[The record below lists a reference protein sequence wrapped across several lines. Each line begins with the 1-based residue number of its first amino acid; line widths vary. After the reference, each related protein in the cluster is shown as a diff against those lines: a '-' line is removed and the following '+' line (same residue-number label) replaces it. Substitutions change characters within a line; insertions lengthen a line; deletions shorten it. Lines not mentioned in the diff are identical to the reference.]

1 MTDSLSIKQAKKIV
15 LLSQVMPHKS
25 TEQATL
31 AAVEQLG
38 YVQIDT
44 IARVEHAHHHT
55 LWNRVK
61 GYQPE
66 LLDRLQRKREI
77 FEHWYHT
84 AAYRPIIQNVSLV
97 SWSCGAYNEVAFSIR
112 DVHESLGNMMRDPQ
126 RIKQV
131 LELINQIWMNS
142 PDLRFNQLIYNLQY
156 DYSQ

>member
-1 MTDSLSIKQAKKIV
+1 
-15 LLSQVMPHKS
+15 MPHKS

-44 IARVEHAHHHT
+44 IARVERAHHHT

-66 LLDRLQRKREI
+66 LLDKLQRKRKI
-77 FEHWYHT
+77 FEHWYHA

-97 SWSCGAYNEVAFSIR
+97 SWSCEAYNEVAFSIR
-112 DVHESLGNMMRDPQ
+112 DVHE
-126 RIKQV
+126 
-131 LELINQIWMNS
+131 
-142 PDLRFNQLIYNLQY
+142 
-156 DYSQ
+156 